1 MCGTRSRTK
10 IVLIYFLEPES
21 ELLHKN
27 KELPKLEIIQWVNN
41 VCPNS
46 KNCIKK
52 NLEFVLE

>member
-1 MCGTRSRTK
+1 MCGTGSRTK

-46 KNCIKK
+46 KNCIRKI
-52 NLEFVLE
+52 